1 MTSYT
6 IRIELKNP
14 TASTQIELLHAM
26 LENGFSRS
34 LVCEKGYAY
43 VLPTNEYVYVGTE
56 HIRSLTDRIVKLV
69 SEFSD
74 EPYVLI
80 TQSSA
85 RCWSGLRG
93 VNLA

>member
-1 MTSYT
+1 MASYT
-6 IRIELKNP
+6 IRIELKEP
-14 TASTQIELLHAM
+14 TASMQIELLYAM

-43 VLPTNEYVYVGTE
+43 VLPVNEFVYVGTE
-56 HIRSLTDRIVKLV
+56 NIRSLTDRIVNLV
-69 SEFSD
+69 NDFSED
-74 EPYVLI
+74 PAVLI
-80 TQSSA
+80 TQSAA